1 MEVYFRALNYFLRD
15 STLALAISHPSWS
28 YTKTYNLWND
38 VGKIEHAVESIQGFQ
53 EAKTSHTWAV
63 DVYFLYCS
71 IQDTEIK
78 ANCFQVEEYTSDD
91 YISGWMQRICN
102 FSHLI
107 VILYT
112 MSSNNNS
119 FFYPTPITQQLDSWS
134 LAIVDLSY
142 SVFAVMQMLMSHHD
156 ILNQKLRKWD
166 RVESNISSTLAT
178 APRTYRD
185 IKVSYA
191 HSRTPKFVPMPSATP
206 SQEYKPVSLI
216 FWIRSCMCKKSEK
229 AWGLFS
235 GFPDNPTPD
244 SIHLYVE
251 RVNRTIQ
258 RQVAKYAKH
267 LDKWDDSAFRNYGGP
282 YYHFINRFA
291 EFFVLRCIHH
301 LYRKHI

>member
-1 MEVYFRALNYFLRD
+1 MSTFYTALY
-15 STLALAISHPSWS
+15 
-28 YTKTYNLWND
+28 
-38 VGKIEHAVESIQGFQ
+38 KIQR
-53 EAKTSHTWAV
+53 
-63 DVYFLYCS
+63 
-71 IQDTEIK
+71 
-78 ANCFQVEEYTSDD
+78 EYTSDD
-91 YISGWMQRICN
+91 YTSGWMQRICN

-156 ILNQKLRKWD
+156 ILNQKLRNQLCASTYTKVCSD
-166 RVESNISSTLAT
+166 AVGYSIKRIQNNFFDLLDTELNVQKIGESM
-178 APRTYRD
+178 RT
-185 IKVSYA
+185 I
-191 HSRTPKFVPMPSATP
+191 
-206 SQEYKPVSLI
+206 
-216 FWIRSCMCKKSEK
+216 
-229 AWGLFS
+229 FS

-244 SIHLYVE
+244 SINLYVE

-258 RQVAKYAKH
+258 RQVAQYAKH

-301 LYRKHI
+301 LDRKHI